1 MESKKINVLNVEYDI
16 DVSDL
21 RKQPDIALLE
31 KFVDDDTRENVRL
44 TYEDKFDAK
53 KRQMVVRTWLLS
65 KGYLNISTHVR
76 DNTLTIIKRK
86 EEYNY
91 EQS

>member
-53 KRQMVVRTWLLS
+53 KRQMVFRTWLLS
-65 KGYLNISTHVR
+65 KGYLNISLHVR

-91 EQS
+91 E

>member
-53 KRQMVVRTWLLS
+53 KRQMVFRTWLLS
-65 KGYLNISTHVR
+65 KGYLNISLHVR